1 MTQNIRFSSNDRLNQ
16 KLAELDT
23 HQLYK
28 VLGNVFGSTTVQK
41 LQPWDKDD
49 INLIVSKIIQQVSK
63 TVESHYLDN
72 YIETASQR

>member
-23 HQLYK
+23 HQLYR
-28 VLGNVFGSTTVQK
+28 VLGTVFGSTTVQK

-49 INLIVSKIIQQVSK
+49 IDLIVSKIIQQVSR